1 MGENTAKSEMGDR
14 ENQKQ
19 ERKIQMVEE
28 EERKIDI
35 KKIIR
40 DERETYQMREKD
52 RDQKEERKIEMEDGN
67 C

>member
-52 RDQKEERKIEMEDGN
+52 RDQKDERKIEMEDGN